1 MATFIL
7 TSDAIGAIQT
17 ANFQRIPVTRE
28 QGYGNGDLGLPI
40 MSYFEFIAGAYTP
53 AQGGEP
59 VQYDG
64 VKLTN
69 VLVTITQTKNIVTTA
84 INGRNGTVKEY
95 VSDGDYVISLTGSV
109 VSPDNIYPTAAV
121 RALRELMSVPASL
134 EFSCPFLEQ
143 FDITNVVVTD
153 FDFSETAGT
162 RNMQAF
168 TISLLSDEI
177 IELEDL

>member
-7 TSDAIGAIQT
+7 TSDAIAAVQGAAFIKQ
-17 ANFQRIPVTRE
+17 PVTRE

-40 MSYFEFIAGAYTP
+40 MSYFEFLAGAYTP
-53 AQGGEP
+53 AQGGDP

>member
-17 ANFQRIPVTRE
+17 ANFQRVNAPRE

-59 VQYDG
+59 VNYDG

-95 VSDGDYVISLTGSV
+95 VSDGDYVIQLTGSV
-109 VSPDNIYPTAAV
+109 VSPDNVYPTAAV
-121 RALRELMSVPASL
+121 RALRELMSVPAAL